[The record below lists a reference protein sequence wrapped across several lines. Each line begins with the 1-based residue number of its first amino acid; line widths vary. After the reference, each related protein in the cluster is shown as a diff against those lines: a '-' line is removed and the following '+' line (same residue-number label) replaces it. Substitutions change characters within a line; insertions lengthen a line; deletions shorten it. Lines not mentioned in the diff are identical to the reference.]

1 MYHNNNL
8 MYIRTMEYSFDH
20 VRLNPSEQIGRH
32 QQSCYELSHIITG
45 CGTRTIGSKSEPF
58 ESGEVILVP
67 PRIPHE
73 WRFGTDVVDSDG
85 NIENFSVHFHPSL
98 LENIS
103 RLFPELEESFSNL
116 LNISEALRYEGEQ
129 RERIIDLL
137 YKIEKASRVD
147 RVCLII
153 LLLDNISK
161 STDATTVGS
170 VCRIG
175 TAESRMEKIR
185 IYVSCNHARKIRL
198 GDIAAHIG
206 MYKSAFCAFFRQ
218 QTDTTFISWLN
229 AFRIQRAQELLS
241 SGKMAVSDV
250 AAAVGFDSPAHFTRT
265 FHSQIGMSPSE
276 YSSMSECG
284 QSNAKA
290 QPTAHRD
297 DA

>member
-1 MYHNNNL
+1 
-8 MYIRTMEYSFDH
+8 MEYSFDH

-32 QQSCYELSHIITG
+32 QQSTYELSHIIIG

-58 ESGEVILVP
+58 KSGEVVLVP

-73 WRFGTDVVDSDG
+73 WRFSTDVVDSDG
-85 NIENFSVHFHPSL
+85 NIENISIHFHPSL

-103 RLFPELEESFSNL
+103 RLFPELEEPVLNL
-116 LNISEALRYEGEQ
+116 LGISEALRYEGEQ
-129 RERIIDLL
+129 RDRIIDLL
-137 YKIEKASRVD
+137 YKIGKASGVD

-153 LLLDNISK
+153 SLMDNISK

-170 VCRIG
+170 ACRIG
-175 TAESRMEKIR
+175 TTESRMEKIR

-206 MYKSAFCAFFRQ
+206 MNKSAFCAFFRQ
-218 QTDTTFISWLN
+218 QTGTTFISWLN
-229 AFRIQRAQELLS
+229 AFRIRKAQELLS
-241 SGKMAVSDV
+241 SGKMAVGDV

-265 FHSQIGMSPSE
+265 FHALVGMPPSE
-276 YSSMSECG
+276 YPSTSECG
-284 QSNAKA
+284 QPNAKA

-297 DA
+297 DACLLTSAEHRTQ